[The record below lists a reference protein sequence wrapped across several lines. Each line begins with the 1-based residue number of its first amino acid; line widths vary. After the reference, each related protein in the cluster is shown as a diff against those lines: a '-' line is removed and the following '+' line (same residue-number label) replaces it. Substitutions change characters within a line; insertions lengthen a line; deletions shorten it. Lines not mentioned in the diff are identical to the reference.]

1 MKDKNHNQNEIESG
15 VVDVEST
22 QDFAT
27 QNATLSENNYIDKGT
42 ESGAEVFVHDDEN
55 SLGEFTDKVLVDGV
69 VATGIFGDNL
79 QVEENEIS
87 TEQRALSSQKID
99 VFYSDDAENQVDN
112 VSADEFENMDN
123 VIDGVHRKQIG
134 RAHV

>member
-1 MKDKNHNQNEIESG
+1 MKDKNHNQNGIESG

-69 VATGIFGDNL
+69 V
-79 QVEENEIS
+79 
-87 TEQRALSSQKID
+87 
-99 VFYSDDAENQVDN
+99 
-112 VSADEFENMDN
+112 
-123 VIDGVHRKQIG
+123 
-134 RAHV
+134 